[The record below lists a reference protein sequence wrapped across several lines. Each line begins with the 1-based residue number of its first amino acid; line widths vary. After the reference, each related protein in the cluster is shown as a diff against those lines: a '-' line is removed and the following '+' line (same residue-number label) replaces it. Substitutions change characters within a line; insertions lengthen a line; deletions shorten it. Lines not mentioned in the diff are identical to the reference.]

1 METRTLPAAKT
12 VEPYFPESDG
22 QPMGETGIHVKVILH
37 VLAVLLAFFRK
48 RNDILVGANQFMYW
62 DADDPSQVAAPDVYV
77 IFGVSPEPRRTIK
90 TWIEGKAPDV
100 VFEIT
105 SRKTKAED
113 LGTKRAL
120 YEELGVRE
128 YFLFDPENDY
138 LRPPLQGFRLNEQGR
153 YAPLSGQTLHSEL
166 LGVDLKIIGGTLRL
180 FDSATD
186 KILLGWDESAEV
198 IEAQTDQIE
207 QQTDQI
213 EQQINQIAQQT
224 DQIEQQTERIEQ
236 QAKQL
241 GDVQR
246 RADSAEAD
254 AARLRAE
261 LEAARRKK

>member
-1 METRTLPAAKT
+1 METRTLPAAKA
-12 VEPYFPESDG
+12 VELYFPESDG

-153 YAPLSGQTLHSEL
+153 YVPLSGQTLHSEL
-166 LGVDLKIIGGTLRL
+166 LGVDLKIAGGTLRL

-186 KILLGWDESAEV
+186 KILLGWDENAEI

-207 QQTDQI
+207 QQT
-213 EQQINQIAQQT
+213 ER
-224 DQIEQQTERIEQ
+224 IEQQTERIEQ

-241 GDVQR
+241 GDAKR
-246 RADSAEAD
+246 RAESAEAE

>member
-1 METRTLPAAKT
+1 METRTLPAAKA

-138 LRPPLQGFRLNEQGR
+138 LRPPLQGFRLNEQSR
-153 YAPLSGQTLHSEL
+153 YVPLSGQTLHSEL
-166 LGVDLKIIGGTLRL
+166 LGLDLKIIGGTLRL

-186 KILLGWDESAEV
+186 KILLGWDESAEI
-198 IEAQTDQIE
+198 IEAQTERID
-207 QQTDQI
+207 QQTERID
-213 EQQINQIAQQT
+213 
-224 DQIEQQTERIEQ
+224 QQTERIEL

-241 GDVQR
+241 GDAQR
-246 RADSAEAD
+246 RAESAEAD

-261 LEAARRKK
+261 LEAVRRKK